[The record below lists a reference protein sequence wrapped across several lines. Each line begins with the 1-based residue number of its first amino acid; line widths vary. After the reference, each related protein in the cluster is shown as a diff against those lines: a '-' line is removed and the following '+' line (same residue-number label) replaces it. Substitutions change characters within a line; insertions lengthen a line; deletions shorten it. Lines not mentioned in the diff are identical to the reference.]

1 MQKLKVAA
9 SPKIRNILDVE
20 REVLDLNSADLTEI
34 SAVVID
40 LEDYRNGRLKRV
52 DASAF
57 GLPIFLMLNANEE
70 TPKELIGRI
79 VGVINDEPTNR
90 RLYARQIDEAA
101 LRYESKVLP
110 PFFDSLNKYVRQGKA
125 QFDCPGHQGGAYYRR
140 HPAGRAFYD
149 FFGEEIFR
157 SDLCN
162 ADVSMGDLLIHEGA
176 PLAAQKAAAKIYNA
190 DKTYFVLNGTSA
202 SNKVVLNAALTP
214 GDLVLYDRN
223 NHKSVNHGALL
234 QAGATPV
241 LP

>member
-125 QFDCPGHQGGAYYRR
+125 SSTARDIR
-140 HPAGRAFYD
+140 
-149 FFGEEIFR
+149 
-157 SDLCN
+157 
-162 ADVSMGDLLIHEGA
+162 
-176 PLAAQKAAAKIYNA
+176 
-190 DKTYFVLNGTSA
+190 
-202 SNKVVLNAALTP
+202 AALITADIRP
-214 GDLVLYDRN
+214 AARSMISSVK
-223 NHKSVNHGALL
+223 KSSAPTC
-234 QAGATPV
+234 ATPTFPWV
-241 LP
+241 TF

>member
-79 VGVINDEPTNR
+79 VGALMTNPPTAVCTPA
-90 RLYARQIDEAA
+90 RLTKPR
-101 LRYESKVLP
+101 SVMKTK
-110 PFFDSLNKYVRQGKA
+110 FF
-125 QFDCPGHQGGAYYRR
+125 P
-140 HPAGRAFYD
+140 
-149 FFGEEIFR
+149 R
-157 SDLCN
+157 S
-162 ADVSMGDLLIHEGA
+162 
-176 PLAAQKAAAKIYNA
+176 
-190 DKTYFVLNGTSA
+190 
-202 SNKVVLNAALTP
+202 LTP
-214 GDLVLYDRN
+214 
-223 NHKSVNHGALL
+223 
-234 QAGATPV
+234 
-241 LP
+241 